1 MYSDRA
7 EGQKGEI
14 MMLKKALLGLTLAAA
29 LAGAAAAADLIG
41 EERAVGAAVAHAGV
55 DRTQAQ
61 VIEFGLREMMGTA
74 IYDVKFVAGGVKYEY
89 RIDAQSGSVVG
100 YEREGTPAPA
110 PAPTPTAAP
119 QTIDME
125 RARQIAL
132 SHAGVD
138 QSRVYDMK
146 VEQDFEHGRAVYE
159 VEFKA
164 GGYEYDYEIDAATGR
179 VLKSHREWD

>member
-41 EERAVGAAVAHAGV
+41 EERAVSIAVTHAGV
-55 DRTQAQ
+55 DRAQAQ
-61 VIEFGLREMMGTA
+61 VTEFGLHERMGTA
-74 IYDVKFVAGGVKYEY
+74 LYDVKFTANGVKYEY
-89 RIDAQSGSVVG
+89 RIDAQNGSVVG

-110 PAPTPTAAP
+110 AAPASPP

-132 SHAGVD
+132 SHAGVN

-164 GGYEYDYEIDAATGR
+164 GGYEYDYEIDAASGR
-179 VLKSHREWD
+179 VLKSHRELD